1 MLYETCTVTLSIA
14 APWQAVYDFMR
25 DPAKLPQWA
34 SGLAS
39 GIRQEQGRWLAE
51 SPMGTVEVRMA
62 ARNDFGVLDHD
73 VVLPSGQ
80 VVYNALRV
88 MPNRDGCEVAFTVFR
103 TEGRDAAAFAAD
115 VAHVEKDLRA
125 LKALMEAA
133 AR

>member
-1 MLYETCTVTLSIA
+1 MPLYDTRTVTLSIA

-25 DPAKLPQWA
+25 EPANLPQWA

-39 GIRQEQGRWLAE
+39 GIREEGGRWLAE

-62 ARNDFGVLDHD
+62 PRNGFGVLDHD

-88 MPNRDGCEVAFTVFR
+88 MPNRDGCAVAFTVFR
-103 TEGRDAAAFAAD
+103 TDGLDAAAFAAD

-125 LKALMEAA
+125 LKALVE
-133 AR
+133 RG